1 MGYDKSFIENFDG
14 KIILHQAAEKV
25 FNVLGVKKLS
35 SIKTLKNE
43 HAILKSEKNKLYG
56 EYKKVKD
63 EIKKLTIIKAN
74 TDRLL
79 AYPKDEKSPQKK
91 DFDR

>member
-43 HAILKSEKNKLYG
+43 HAILKSEKNKLYS
-56 EYKKVKD
+56 EYKKTKD
-63 EIKKLTIIKAN
+63 KVKKLTIIKAN

-79 AYPKDEKSPQKK
+79 VYPKSRKVLKK
-91 DFDR
+91 RL